1 MALETKNG
9 AIHTHYHVAHE
20 SVIVVEYS
28 FDLIKMVGM

>member
-20 SVIVVEYS
+20 LVIIVEY
-28 FDLIKMVGM
+28 FVDLIKMVGM